1 MLKAQKQSSL
11 IAGLHSTASFAQ
23 YKATKAGVGA
33 WERGWGGGLGTRLGW
48 RPGNEAGVE
57 AWERGWGGG
66 LGMRLGWRPGN
77 EAGVEA
83 CE

>member
-1 MLKAQKQSSL
+1 MKIASL
-11 IAGLHSTASFAQ
+11 STPACMQ
-23 YKATKAGVGA
+23 YKG
-33 WERGWGGGLGTRLGW
+33 LGW

-83 CE
+83 